1 MMKHWLILIIA
12 IVFMNA
18 GCKAQKNM
26 LTENINNAADKQPV
40 EDSIL
45 QKLQSEN
52 DLVIAFAVEKYAW
65 VRSIDYRILAQNNN
79 EWKGYIYHKN
89 LMSNNTGSPTTA
101 SEIKVD
107 KTAADALLNFLTENK
122 AWTIK
127 GDSENGFCADGNK
140 NCNIND
146 AAGSRLW
153 LITKTAAINPAYYAP
168 DFFENCCPEKQ
179 RGLFLTITKKIA
191 GILPDNGITE

>member
-12 IVFMNA
+12 IVFINA

-26 LTENINNAADKQPV
+26 LTENINNAVDKQPV

-52 DLVIAFAVEKYAW
+52 DLVIDFAIEKYAW

-89 LMSNNTGSPTTA
+89 LMSNNTGSPTTT

-168 DFFENCCPEKQ
+168 EFFENCCPEKQ

-191 GILPDNGITE
+191 GIIPDNGITE